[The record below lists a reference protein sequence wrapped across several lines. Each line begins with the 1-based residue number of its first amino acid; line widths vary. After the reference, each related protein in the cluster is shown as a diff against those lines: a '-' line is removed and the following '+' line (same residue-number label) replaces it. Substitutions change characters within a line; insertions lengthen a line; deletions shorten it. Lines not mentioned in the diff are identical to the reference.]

1 MWVMTG
7 LVLAVAC
14 LNFANLLTARATA
27 RQQELVVRAS
37 LGGSKLRLA
46 RQLIVE
52 ALVLVA
58 IGGAIGLFLAQFGAG
73 LLVAAIPQQFLGS
86 ADVSIDGRVLG
97 FALLVA
103 TLSGVVF
110 AALPALTVSSG
121 AERAGS
127 LLSLGSLRS
136 GLPTT
141 RRVHTAVASVQV
153 ALTLTL
159 LVGAALFV
167 KSFWHLARIEPGYQA
182 RGAVTL
188 RYDLPVSD
196 YSNSASVARLT
207 TAIGQGLRALPGVQ
221 AVGETT
227 NLPLGSVG
235 TEIRA
240 FAVEN
245 GPTDVGPDEA
255 APPGLAPPPPPPP
268 APGNAPAN
276 LPRYFQAVHVQSGP
290 GFFGA
295 MGIPFLAGRD
305 FTSSDRQGTLPV
317 TIVNKAFA
325 DRYFP
330 GADPIGRRVRLS
342 PVTPWMTVVGVV
354 GNIRRFARDDDY
366 RSEFYR
372 PFSQAADVRA
382 SDGPGDARTMTSIMF
397 VVRTPR
403 GPDDVAQSARG
414 ILATLDPA
422 LPIAEVGTLQGAIDD
437 AVAQQRLLLR
447 LFLAFAVATL
457 IVAAVGVYGVTTYA
471 VSHRKHELAVRVALG
486 ARPSSIEALV
496 VGQALPIIGIGLV
509 LGLGLAVALSR
520 FLSEYLF
527 QVNPLDGWVYAAVA
541 GILALVVTM
550 ASYLPA
556 RSAGRTDP
564 LIALKGL

>member
-1 MWVMTG
+1 
-7 LVLAVAC
+7 
-14 LNFANLLTARATA
+14 
-27 RQQELVVRAS
+27 
-37 LGGSKLRLA
+37 
-46 RQLIVE
+46 
-52 ALVLVA
+52 
-58 IGGAIGLFLAQFGAG
+58 
-73 LLVAAIPQQFLGS
+73 
-86 ADVSIDGRVLG
+86 
-97 FALLVA
+97 
-103 TLSGVVF
+103 
-110 AALPALTVSSG
+110 
-121 AERAGS
+121 
-127 LLSLGSLRS
+127 
-136 GLPTT
+136 
-141 RRVHTAVASVQV
+141 
-153 ALTLTL
+153 
-159 LVGAALFV
+159 
-167 KSFWHLARIEPGYQA
+167 
-182 RGAVTL
+182 
-188 RYDLPVSD
+188 
-196 YSNSASVARLT
+196 
-207 TAIGQGLRALPGVQ
+207 
-221 AVGETT
+221 
-227 NLPLGSVG
+227 
-235 TEIRA
+235 
-240 FAVEN
+240 
-245 GPTDVGPDEA
+245 
-255 APPGLAPPPPPPP
+255 
-268 APGNAPAN
+268 
-276 LPRYFQAVHVQSGP
+276 
-290 GFFGA
+290 
-295 MGIPFLAGRD
+295 
-305 FTSSDRQGTLPV
+305 
-317 TIVNKAFA
+317 
-325 DRYFP
+325 
-330 GADPIGRRVRLS
+330 
-342 PVTPWMTVVGVV
+342 MTVVGVV

-372 PFSQAADVRA
+372 PFSQGADVRA

-550 ASYLPA
+550 ASFLPA